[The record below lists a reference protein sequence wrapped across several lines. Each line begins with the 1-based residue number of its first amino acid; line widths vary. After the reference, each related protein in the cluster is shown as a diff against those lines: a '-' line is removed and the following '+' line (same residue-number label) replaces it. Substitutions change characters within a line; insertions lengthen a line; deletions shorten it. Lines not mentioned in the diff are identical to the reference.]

1 MKRFLCLLFIPAVL
15 FAQEEPF
22 PPQAI
27 PPEHYQDIM
36 ARSPFVLP
44 TATEEVKK
52 VDTAW
57 TNDFRIVSVVK
68 SGDETLVLAKK
79 VSTDGRMLIRAK
91 ENALGIRLVELK
103 MAPDPRNVSAVVEK
117 GGSQGTIQYDA
128 SILSGVPRSVAPN
141 NPALKA
147 E

>member
-1 MKRFLCLLFIPAVL
+1 MKRLFCLLSVPAAL

-36 ARSPFVLP
+36 ARCPFVLP
-44 TATEEVKK
+44 SFTEEVKK
-52 VDTAW
+52 VDTEW

-68 SGDETLVLAKK
+68 TGDEMLVLATK
-79 VSTDGRMLIRAK
+79 VSSGERLLIRAK
-91 ENALGIRLVELK
+91 ENALGIRLVELN
-103 MAPDPRNVSAVVEK
+103 MSPDPRNVSAVVEK
-117 GGSQGTIQYDA
+117 DGSKGTIQYDT